1 MRPPGDGADG
11 ARQAARPIASATPT
25 ATATVTAIRRPP
37 VIVMRGALRSGR
49 SSRLHIYSPRS
60 FPTHAKFPRHEEP
73 IASMW
78 QHNYEP
84 IAGSLT
90 ASALV
95 AVIPVAVLFLM
106 LGVLRKPAWMSAL
119 AALASALVVAL
130 AVYGMP
136 AQLAVVSTLYG
147 AAYGLFP
154 IAWIV
159 FSSIMLYR
167 LAVDTG
173 KFEVIKD
180 SVGSLT
186 DDRRLQALFIA
197 FSFGAFIEGAAGFGA
212 PVAVSGAMLAG
223 LGFDPFYAAGI
234 CLLANTAPVA
244 FGSIG
249 IPVVTLA
256 NVTGLPVLA
265 LSAMVGRLCAMMS
278 VFIPAYLLVV
288 MAGPARALEVL
299 PAILACGISFAGMQF
314 AVSNFIGPDLTDIM
328 SSLTCIVVMVVVL
341 KVWKPKRIMRLEHD
355 QPVTAALR
363 THTAGEVFNAWMP
376 YLLLVLFVLAVGAPA
391 IKNAIDARTH
401 ALLPSILPKSPT
413 VMNGL
418 FVPGLHNLIT
428 RIPPVTPTESLYA
441 AVFTFNWLTASGT
454 ACFLATLV
462 AAAALRVGPRQLA
475 GIYVA
480 TFMQLKFAILTIAT
494 MLGLAYLMNFSGM
507 TSTLGLMLA
516 ATGVAFPFFG
526 AVVGW
531 LGVFLTGSDT
541 SANALFGNL
550 QVVTANALG
559 LNPILTAS
567 VNSAAGVM
575 GKMISVQSIAVG
587 VAATGMTAADESRL
601 FRFTI
606 KHSVMLMAVMGLV
619 ALLFAYVLPGLVPP
633 APAK

>member
-1 MRPPGDGADG
+1 
-11 ARQAARPIASATPT
+11 
-25 ATATVTAIRRPP
+25 
-37 VIVMRGALRSGR
+37 
-49 SSRLHIYSPRS
+49 
-60 FPTHAKFPRHEEP
+60 
-73 IASMW
+73 MW
-78 QHNYEP
+78 RHNYEP
-84 IAGSLT
+84 VAGSLG
-90 ASALV
+90 ASAL
-95 AVIPVAVLFLM
+95 AAAIPIVVLFVM

-119 AALASALVVAL
+119 AALFGALVVAL
-130 AVYGMP
+130 GVYGMP
-136 AQLAVVSTLYG
+136 VQLAVVSTLFG

-167 LAVDTG
+167 LTVDTG
-173 KFEVIKD
+173 KFEIIKD
-180 SVGSLT
+180 SVGTLT

-223 LGFDPFYAAGI
+223 LGFDPFFAAGM

-249 IPVVTLA
+249 IPVITLA
-256 NVTGLPVLA
+256 NVTGLPVMA
-265 LSAMVGRLCAMMS
+265 LSAMVGRLCAMIS
-278 VFIPAYLLVV
+278 IFIPAYLIVV
-288 MAGPARALEVL
+288 MVGASRALEVL
-299 PAILACGISFAGMQF
+299 PAIIACGVSFAGLQF
-314 AVSNFIGPDLTDIM
+314 LVSNFIGPDLTDII
-328 SSLTCIVVMVVVL
+328 SSLTCIVVMVAVL
-341 KVWKPKRIMRLEHD
+341 KLWRPARIMRFEGDHA
-355 QPVTAALR
+355 VAAKKAM
-363 THTAGEVFNAWMP
+363 HAGGEVFVAWLP
-376 YLLLVLFVLAVGAPA
+376 YLLLVAFVLAWGEPA
-391 IKNAIDARTH
+391 IKNAIDARTN
-401 ALLPSILPKSPT
+401 AWLPASIPKSPT

-428 RIPPVTPTESLYA
+428 RIPPVTPTESPYA

-494 MLGLAYLMNFSGM
+494 MLGLAYLMNYSGM

-559 LNPILTAS
+559 LNPVLTAS

-575 GKMISVQSIAVG
+575 GKMISVQSIAVA
-587 VAATGMTAADESRL
+587 VAATGMSHADESRL

-606 KHSVMLMAVMGLV
+606 KHSVLLMVTMGV
-619 ALLFAYVLPGLVPP
+619 IAMLFAYVWPGAVPVVR
-633 APAK
+633 